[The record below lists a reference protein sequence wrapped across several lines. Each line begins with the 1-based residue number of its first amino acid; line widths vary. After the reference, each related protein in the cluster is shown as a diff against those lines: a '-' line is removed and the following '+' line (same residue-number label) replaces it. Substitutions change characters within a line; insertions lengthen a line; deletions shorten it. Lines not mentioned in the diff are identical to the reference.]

1 MPVTIRSTQ
10 LSDIAWIKQVFI
22 SRWDGEFVLSL
33 GKIHKPED
41 LEGYIA
47 ELDGKKVGLL
57 TYQRLKSEIEITS
70 IDVFVEHKGIGR
82 ELIKTVFSDASH
94 KIRRIWLT
102 TTNDNFR
109 ALKFYQ
115 KLGFHLI
122 KVYPDVLKEA
132 RKLKPSIPL
141 IGEDGIPL
149 RDELEL
155 EKLV

>member
-1 MPVTIRSTQ
+1 MPVIIRPMQ
-10 LSDIAWIKQVFI
+10 QSDIDWVKQVFVT
-22 SRWDGEFVLSL
+22 RWDGEFVVSL

-47 ELDGKKVGLL
+47 ELGRKKVGLL
-57 TYQRLKSEIEITS
+57 TYQRIKSEIEITS
-70 IDVFVEHKGIGR
+70 LDVFVEHKGIGR
-82 ELIKTVFSDASH
+82 ELIKTVFSDASP

-122 KVYPDVLKEA
+122 KVYPDAIIEA

-141 IGEDGIPL
+141 IGNDDIPL
-149 RDELEL
+149 RDELVL
-155 EKLV
+155 EILV